1 MLRRLRHALPR
12 GPHGGGAAA
21 RLDLVLVLVFVV
33 FAVIQLTRTVVSAM
47 DIADSAAVIDA
58 GLEPVER
65 NTAQIT
71 LLDRTSQLTGG
82 IVGATGAVEEQAA
95 QVDQSA
101 ERIRVGARS
110 IERAVVAIDGGVD
123 DVTALAGD
131 INVTSNQLSD
141 AVVSIERTVTA
152 IEAEAGG
159 INERFAA
166 LLPVSRMIARGPA
179 PFGVNNINRNE
190 SIVIGLLQDLEP
202 DLDNVLISVDEV
214 DEHAVSICR
223 SDVVRG
229 RNCGEP

>member
-1 MLRRLRHALPR
+1 MLNRLRHALPR
-12 GPHGGGAAA
+12 GPHGGGVAA

-33 FAVIQLTRTVVSAM
+33 FAVVQLTRTVVSAM
-47 DIADSAAVIDA
+47 DIAGSAAAIDT

-71 LLDRTSQLTGG
+71 LLERTSQLTGEMG
-82 IVGATGAVEEQAA
+82 DATGALEEQAT

-101 ERIRVGARS
+101 ERIRDGARS
-110 IERAVVAIDGGVD
+110 IEQDAAAIERGVD

-152 IEAEAGG
+152 IESEARG
-159 INERFAA
+159 INEHFAA
-166 LLPVSRMIARGPA
+166 LLPVSRMIAKGPA
-179 PFGVNNINRNE
+179 PFGVSTINTNV
-190 SIVIGLLQDLEP
+190 SIVIGLTQDLET
-202 DLDNVLISVDEV
+202 DLGNVLVSVDEV

-223 SDVVRG
+223 SSLVRG